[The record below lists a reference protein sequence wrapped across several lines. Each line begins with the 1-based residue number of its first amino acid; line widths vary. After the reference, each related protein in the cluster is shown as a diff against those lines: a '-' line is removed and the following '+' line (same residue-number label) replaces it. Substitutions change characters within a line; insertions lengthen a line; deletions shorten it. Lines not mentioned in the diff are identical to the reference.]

1 MQDNMDA
8 TDRRIAALLDLIM
21 VLNEST
27 QAWQSSNINENRAME
42 RFKGWVIVRLVLTVL

>member
-21 VLNEST
+21 VLNDAT
-27 QAWQSSNINENRAME
+27 QGWQSSNINESRAME
-42 RFKGWVIVRLVLTVL
+42 SFKGWVIVRLALTVL